1 MWVFCFVSAQLLS
14 RMLDI
19 TNLYYIVTLLRVD
32 RQMMEEYL
40 NIMRV
45 EGIKPPLMLDL
56 NLR

>member
-1 MWVFCFVSAQLLS
+1 MWVFYFVSAQLLS

-40 NIMRV
+40 NIIRV